1 MKSKLLL
8 LVGLLGGVACNE
20 PYSNEDLL
28 FLKALPPELQ
38 VELPGATATTTS
50 SIGTGVCAAPSPD
63 FTPAKFYCDA
73 NKAAS
78 DINAV
83 LDTVL
88 NLVSS
93 IAAYPPTTRDT
104 DLRIWGPFPIENG
117 LEAALSIER
126 IRTSTG
132 ATVRYTGSSEP
143 AVVYERFRF
152 AISAR
157 KQGQGEWKGLVYGES
172 APTAEVGARMG
183 WLALDFDA
191 QRTLDP
197 TKTDRG
203 AIGIAYDTRG
213 GKTILNVY
221 ADVARYTPM
230 FDPEAAY
237 FYEAP
242 GDGSGTFLFYQRANV
257 IETTAALETMWIQVR
272 WRPDLRGRADV
283 VVRDGDAAPQQ
294 YYVVQCWDPNF
305 LAVFQTTNVP
315 TNDYPA
321 IGTVAACGPELQ

>member
-1 MKSKLLL
+1 MKLRGALLI
-8 LVGLLGGVACNE
+8 GLAATACNE

-88 NLVSS
+88 NLVGS

-132 ATVRYTGSSEP
+132 TLVRYTGSSEP
-143 AVVYERFRF
+143 ALVYERFRF

-157 KQGQGEWKGLVYGES
+157 KQGEGEWKGLVYGES
-172 APTAEVGARMG
+172 APTGEAGTRMG

-257 IETTAALETMWIQVR
+257 IETTEALETMWIQVR

-283 VVRDGDAAPQQ
+283 VVRDGDAAPQE
-294 YYVVQCWDPNF
+294 YWVVQCWDPNF
-305 LAVFQTTNVP
+305 AAVFQTTNVP
-315 TNDYPA
+315 TNDYPN
-321 IGTVAACGPELQ
+321 IGQVSACGPELQ

>member
-1 MKSKLLL
+1 MIA
-8 LVGLLGGVACNE
+8 VAATACNE

-50 SIGTGVCAAPSPD
+50 SIGTGVCATPSPD

-88 NLVSS
+88 NLVGS

-104 DLRIWGPFPIENG
+104 NLRIWGPFPIENG

-143 AVVYERFRF
+143 VVVYERFRF

-157 KQGQGEWKGLVYGES
+157 KQGEGEWKGLVYGES
-172 APTAEVGARMG
+172 APTGEPGTRMG

-191 QRTLDP
+191 QRGLDP
-197 TKTDRG
+197 TKTDMG

-242 GDGSGTFLFYQRANV
+242 GDGSGTFLFFTRANV
-257 IETTAALETMWIQVR
+257 LEATEALETMFYVVR

-283 VVRDGDAAPQQ
+283 IVKEGDAAPIE
-294 YYVVQCWDPNF
+294 YGVSQCWDPNF
-305 LAVFQTTNVP
+305 ATVYQAASRMTDDFPN
-315 TNDYPA
+315 
-321 IGTVAACGPELQ
+321 IGVLSACGPELQ

>member
-1 MKSKLLL
+1 MI
-8 LVGLLGGVACNE
+8 GLAATACNE

-38 VELPGATATTTS
+38 LELPGATATTTS
-50 SIGTGVCAAPSPD
+50 SIGTGVCATPSPD

-88 NLVSS
+88 NLVGS

-132 ATVRYTGSSEP
+132 TLVRYTGSSEP
-143 AVVYERFRF
+143 ALVYERFRF

-157 KQGQGEWKGLVYGES
+157 KQGEGEWKGLVYGES
-172 APTAEVGARMG
+172 APTGEAGSRMG

-191 QRTLDP
+191 QRALDP

-257 IETTAALETMWIQVR
+257 IETTEALETMWIQVR

-283 VVRDGDAAPQQ
+283 LVRDGDAAPVE

-305 LAVFQTTNVP
+305 AAVFQTTNVP
-315 TNDYPA
+315 TNDYPN
-321 IGTVAACGPELQ
+321 IGQVSACGPELQ